1 MEEDWKKNSKIQTT
15 IVKVSS
21 FGNQNYSCSL
31 SENPWPSPWICY
43 QSAVWGEDM
52 IGTLASGATKI
63 LASGLSVIW
72 MNMAYPNIMCLVLS
86 QHATARIM
94 QFMIHISVYIY
105 THTLCFYLPSF
116 SIHQPMFL
124 STFFNPKKSTEKKK
138 KNANGQSI
146 HHHFLSAEA
155 RRPGIPR
162 DRYPPTSYLPRPPTT
177 TGRSRGRVV
186 SNS

>member
-1 MEEDWKKNSKIQTT
+1 
-15 IVKVSS
+15 
-21 FGNQNYSCSL
+21 
-31 SENPWPSPWICY
+31 
-43 QSAVWGEDM
+43 M

-138 KNANGQSI
+138 TQTGNPSI
-146 HHHFLSAEA
+146 TTFCLRRHGA
-155 RRPGIPR
+155 REFQGIDIHQPVISP
-162 DRYPPTSYLPRPPTT
+162 DHLPPPAV
-177 TGRSRGRVV
+177 RGEE
-186 SNS
+186 S